1 LSVSGRALTMDRE
14 IKQILPCTD
23 PWYARYVGPDGKKEF
38 FKVICWALCIDRGSG
53 VEANHVIGI
62 VSGDGCHPM
71 EADYHNHYQGVELL
85 LGETAE
91 TVVKE

>member
-1 LSVSGRALTMDRE
+1 MDRE

-23 PWYARYVGPDGKKEF
+23 PWYARYVNLNGKVEY
-38 FKVICWALCIDRGSG
+38 FKVICWARCVDRVGRTKTT
-53 VEANHVIGI
+53 HVIGI